1 MPQYCFD
8 LLHAPFYT
16 RLNINVSLKSIN
28 KLPTHAKISQP
39 QGLYALLNIK
49 TTF

>member
-1 MPQYCFD
+1 MPHHCFD

-16 RLNINVSLKSIN
+16 SLNINKSLKSIN
-28 KLPTHAKISQP
+28 KLPTHAKIYQP
-39 QGLYALLNIK
+39 QGLHALLNIK